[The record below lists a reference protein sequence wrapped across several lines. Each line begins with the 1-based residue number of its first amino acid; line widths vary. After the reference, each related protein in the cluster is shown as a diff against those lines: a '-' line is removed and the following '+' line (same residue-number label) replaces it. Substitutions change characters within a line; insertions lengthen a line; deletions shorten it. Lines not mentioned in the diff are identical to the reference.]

1 MAKYVYAVDVV
12 EREENRQQAVDYE
25 QRKLSKWFSLVIHI
39 QIRDCDVYNSS
50 VLLFEHLDEIDWMR
64 ERERERRDLAY
75 LLYLNIHYRCEECD
89 VLANTANLMMT
100 LRKERTNDD
109 DYNGGGGNDDDNK
122 NFLFLH
128 ISEYFNTYTL

>member
-1 MAKYVYAVDVV
+1 
-12 EREENRQQAVDYE
+12 
-25 QRKLSKWFSLVIHI
+25 
-39 QIRDCDVYNSS
+39 
-50 VLLFEHLDEIDWMR
+50 MR
-64 ERERERRDLAY
+64 ERKKERRDLAY

-100 LRKERTNDD
+100 LRKERTDD
-109 DYNGGGGNDDDNK
+109 DDDGSSNDDDNK